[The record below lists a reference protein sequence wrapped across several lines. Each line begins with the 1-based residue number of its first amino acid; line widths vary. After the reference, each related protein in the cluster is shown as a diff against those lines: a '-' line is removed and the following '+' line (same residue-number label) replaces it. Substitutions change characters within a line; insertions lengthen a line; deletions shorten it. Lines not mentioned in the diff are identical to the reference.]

1 MTYNDLFLSTCACN
15 TLSRKN
21 YWAAP
26 RAVDSSGKTDATLD
40 FLGLQTS
47 EGYKQSTWRP
57 QTESCVS
64 VKEGQSGWLRRVWK
78 ASSVEE
84 YGRGSVTCEWE
95 GTRKQEVLQGVRVG
109 LAIGKTDVN

>member
-1 MTYNDLFLSTCACN
+1 M
-15 TLSRKN
+15 
-21 YWAAP
+21 
-26 RAVDSSGKTDATLD
+26 
-40 FLGLQTS
+40 
-47 EGYKQSTWRP
+47 
-57 QTESCVS
+57 S

-95 GTRKQEVLQGVRVG
+95 GTRKQEVLQGVKVG